1 MTLACVAL
9 LAGCTA
15 TTSASD
21 GAGYERLY
29 PNAQT
34 RAFIIKND
42 RPFANEIAAHNI
54 QCDEDRACRK

>member
-1 MTLACVAL
+1 MMLSSAAL

-21 GAGYERLY
+21 GAGYEKMH

-34 RAFIIKND
+34 REFILLND
-42 RPFANEIAAHNI
+42 RPFANEVAAHNI
-54 QCDEDRACRK
+54 QCAKDRACRK